1 MNIRKLNEEL
11 EKLLERDFFDKLLY
25 SKKDMETDIRN
36 FLKNNVNEIGCCDY
50 ELGIDQN
57 DYQLILTCQP
67 YEDTFKVVLINADVV
82 VLTLFSTLE
91 NVSVYAVYHLVVN
104 VHYNNIMQLEA
115 FSLKNHYHYCLLLKN
130 RSQKDVLLFQI

>member
-67 YEDTFKVVLINADVV
+67 YEDTFRVVLINADLNKPCMDENGYIVDKVV
-82 VLTLFSTLE
+82 EQRDIDNGFRVLARDIVRRIE
-91 NVSVYAVYHLVVN
+91 GLV
-104 VHYNNIMQLEA
+104 
-115 FSLKNHYHYCLLLKN
+115 
-130 RSQKDVLLFQI
+130 